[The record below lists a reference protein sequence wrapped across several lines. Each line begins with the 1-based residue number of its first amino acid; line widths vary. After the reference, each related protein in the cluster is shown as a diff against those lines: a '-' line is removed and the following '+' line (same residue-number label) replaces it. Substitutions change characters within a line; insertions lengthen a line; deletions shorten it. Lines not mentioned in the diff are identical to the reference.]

1 MPRYARLVFPGLFYH
16 IINRGLEGRKIF
28 RDKFDYLKFLE
39 NLLKYK
45 KKFDWIIYCY
55 CLLPNHF
62 HLLIQTKNDPLAK
75 IMKSLQTA
83 YGVFFNKK
91 YKRIGPV
98 FSGRYKS
105 IIVQKDEHFL
115 QASKYIHLN
124 PVKAGLCLKPLD
136 YPYSSYQE
144 YITGNNSLLKENIID
159 KRAAKRLIGDG
170 RVITRQAIRNYQSF
184 VEEKEDIL
192 DYHPG
197 VDIFGDRRF
206 RTQIIKKCKEKG

>member
-1 MPRYARLVFPGLFYH
+1 MPRYARLVFPGLLYH

-197 VDIFGDRRF
+197 VDIFGDRKF
-206 RTQIIKKCKEKG
+206 RTQIIKKCKKKG